1 MGEILTRAIGG
12 FQYSASIK
20 ENGENGMNNVDRLCS
35 NSLSIGVFA
44 RSYFN
49 YLKQV
54 LDSITPESIDKL
66 VKEFENAREIG
77 STIFVAGNGGSATTA
92 TSMANDIGFD
102 IIKKCGTDKPFRVM
116 ALTDNTSVITA
127 IANDVGYENIF
138 LKQLKIHY
146 RQGDKL
152 LAISAS
158 GNSPN
163 VVSAAE
169 WVKNQG
175 GHVISFVGF
184 TGGQLKE
191 LSDVVVHVK
200 SEAGEYGPVEDAH
213 LVLNHILAHWFQFK
227 LR

>member
-1 MGEILTRAIGG
+1 
-12 FQYSASIK
+12 
-20 ENGENGMNNVDRLCS
+20 MNNIDRLCN
-35 NSLSIGVFA
+35 NSQSAGAFA
-44 RSYFN
+44 HGYFN

-54 LDSITPESIDKL
+54 LDSITPESINSL
-66 VKEFENAREIG
+66 VEVFENARAAG
-77 STIFVAGNGGSATTA
+77 NTIFVAGNGGSATTA

-102 IIKKCGTDKPFRVM
+102 VIKKTGTDKPFRVL

-138 LKQLKIHY
+138 LNQLKIHY
-146 RQGDKL
+146 RQGDML

-163 VVSAAE
+163 VLVAAE
-169 WVKNQG
+169 WVKEQG
-175 GHVISFVGF
+175 GCIISFVGF
-184 TGGQLKE
+184 TGGKLKA

-200 SEAGEYGPVEDAH
+200 SETGEYGPVEDAH
-213 LVLNHILAHWFQFK
+213 LVLNHVLAHWFQCK

>member
-1 MGEILTRAIGG
+1 V
-12 FQYSASIK
+12 
-20 ENGENGMNNVDRLCS
+20 ENDMNNIDRLCN
-35 NSLSIGVFA
+35 NSQSAGAFA
-44 RSYFN
+44 YGYFN

-54 LDSITPESIDKL
+54 LDSITPESIDRL
-66 VKEFENAREIG
+66 VEEFGNARETG
-77 STIFVAGNGGSATTA
+77 NTIFVAGNGGSATTA

-102 IIKKCGTDKPFRVM
+102 IIKKTGTVKPFRVF

-127 IANDVGYENIF
+127 IANDVGYENVF
-138 LKQLKIHY
+138 LNQLKIHY

-163 VVSAAE
+163 VVTAAE
-169 WVKNQG
+169 WVKEQG
-175 GHVISFVGF
+175 GRVISFIGF

-213 LVLNHILAHWFQFK
+213 LVLNHILAHWFQVK